1 MQTFKK
7 LSVLIGLVTALVFVS
22 CSKLNGTVKVVNISG
37 EELKSVE
44 IKTTQDKIL
53 FKNLS
58 PNESR
63 MAKFEIK
70 EDGYYEIKVTR
81 KNNTTF
87 EKTVGYYPYGF
98 KATDE
103 LFITDRDVVRENT
116 IN

>member
-7 LSVLIGLVTALVFVS
+7 LSVLIEIAAMLFFVS

-53 FKNLS
+53 FKNLP

-63 MAKFEIK
+63 IAKFEIK
-70 EDGYYEIKVTR
+70 EDGYYDIKVIR
-81 KNNTTF
+81 KNNTSF
-87 EKTVGYYPYGF
+87 EKTVGFYPYGF

-103 LFITDRDVVRENT
+103 LYVTDRDVVRENT
-116 IN
+116 IK